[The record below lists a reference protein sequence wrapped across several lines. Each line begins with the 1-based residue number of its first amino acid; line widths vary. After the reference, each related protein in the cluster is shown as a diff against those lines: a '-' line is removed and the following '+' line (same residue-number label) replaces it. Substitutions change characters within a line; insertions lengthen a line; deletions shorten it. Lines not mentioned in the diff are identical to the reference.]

1 MAVTSNI
8 YEPIKKSHILWIF
21 FETKYEVFHVLHKN
35 CRLDWPGTVVCV
47 FFLFFQSQVCL
58 SFMKG
63 RFMEAVAL
71 NLNYPCDNSPTVSQS
86 VCLLRH
92 THTHRF
98 IFTVG
103 GWLHSGANKVL
114 CTFFCKCVYIRQ
126 RYTHDEDIV
135 TTELSVVQPL
145 VYWRCH
151 ANVLVRVREC
161 IPNRD
166 SSLSSISRP
175 IIHP

>member
-92 THTHRF
+92 THTQ
-98 IFTVG
+98 IYLYS
-103 GWLHSGANKVL
+103 GWVAPQWCKQSAVHFFLQVCVHQAALHTWWGHCHNRAL
-114 CTFFCKCVYIRQ
+114 C
-126 RYTHDEDIV
+126 
-135 TTELSVVQPL
+135 
-145 VYWRCH
+145 
-151 ANVLVRVREC
+151 
-161 IPNRD
+161 
-166 SSLSSISRP
+166 SSAACLLTLP
-175 IIHP
+175 C